1 MQIEY
6 AKVSALGDRQDNQD
20 RAAVVVSEEA
30 ALMLVF
36 DGMGGHSDG
45 ARAAETGLQVVQD
58 LFMNATQPIFD
69 PQGFLYM
76 ALSHA
81 HDEVVRIGQDVAVDF
96 RPRATCAIC
105 LVQEGGSFWAHIGDS
120 RIYQIR
126 DGAVLTRSGESRL
139 PKANNRYSMQI
150 EYAKVSALGDRQ
162 DNQDRAAVV
171 VSEEAALMLVFDGM
185 GGHSDGARAAETGL
199 QVVQDLFMNATQ
211 PIFDPQGFLYMALSH
226 AHDEV
231 VRIGQDVAVDFR
243 PRATCAIC
251 LVQEGG
257 SFWAH
262 IGDSRIYQIRD
273 GAVLTRSRDHSHVE
287 VLIQEGAISE
297 EEAMDHPMRNFVEC
311 CIGGDSA
318 VPDMSITN
326 RKSLAAG
333 DVLLACSD
341 GLWSGLSDDDVASI
355 GEAGDNKLVENLK
368 ELSVQALTVN
378 SPHSDNTTGAAL
390 RWHGS

>member
-76 ALSHA
+76 ALSQA
-81 HDEVVRIGQDVAVDF
+81 HDEVVRLGQDV
-96 RPRATCAIC
+96 
-105 LVQEGGSFWAHIGDS
+105 E
-120 RIYQIR
+120 
-126 DGAVLTRSGESRL
+126 
-139 PKANNRYSMQI
+139 
-150 EYAKVSALGDRQ
+150 
-162 DNQDRAAVV
+162 
-171 VSEEAALMLVFDGM
+171 
-185 GGHSDGARAAETGL
+185 
-199 QVVQDLFMNATQ
+199 
-211 PIFDPQGFLYMALSH
+211 
-226 AHDEV
+226 
-231 VRIGQDVAVDFR
+231 VDFR

-297 EEAMDHPMRNFVEC
+297 EEALDHPMRNFVEC
-311 CIGGDSA
+311 CIGGDAA

-326 RKSLAAG
+326 RKRLAAG

-341 GLWSGLSDDDVASI
+341 GLWSGLSDNDVASI
-355 GEAGDNKLVENLK
+355 GEAGDNNLLENLK

-378 SPHSDNTTGAAL
+378 SPHSDNTTGTAL